1 MTAATGAQGPW
12 VGPGTGQLKHFPAQG
27 RTAGFLK
34 LVLSRPIVSRFR
46 PSPETQSLERLTQ
59 FRVVPATR
67 TLTGSSSGVTE
78 QFRNV
83 LRRGDPLLLKD
94 SQRLPKDRRLLKDNK
109 LKDGRLKLKDNKLK
123 DSKLLK
129 DRRPKLKDNRKFKD
143 NKHLKDNKLP
153 EDSKLLNSK
162 RSDSHNN
169 NNKCKRSDSHSNNNN
184 HNNKRSDNHN
194 SKRSDSHSNSHNHNS
209 SFNKDS
215 IHSDRTVLQ
224 ISPSPAVFSI
234 RSRTASTLATDS
246 EHNRTNNNNLS
257 SRISNS
263 NNNNSS
269 LLGDHC
275 LSATSYQR

>member
-1 MTAATGAQGPW
+1 M
-12 VGPGTGQLKHFPAQG
+12 
-27 RTAGFLK
+27 
-34 LVLSRPIVSRFR
+34 
-46 PSPETQSLERLTQ
+46 
-59 FRVVPATR
+59 
-67 TLTGSSSGVTE
+67 
-78 QFRNV
+78 
-83 LRRGDPLLLKD
+83 
-94 SQRLPKDRRLLKDNK
+94 PKDRRLLKDNK
-109 LKDGRLKLKDNKLK
+109 LNDDRLKLKDNKLK

-129 DRRPKLKDNRKFKD
+129 DRRLKLKDNKKFKD

-153 EDSKLLNSK
+153 EDSKLFNSK

-234 RSRTASTLATDS
+234 RSTKDKSKVGLFKINFLNEAANPTISLIFARMFSSFIKFNLCKWGGAGRGGAVRYKKSLKDNQIKENQRFS
-246 EHNRTNNNNLS
+246 ER
-257 SRISNS
+257 
-263 NNNNSS
+263 
-269 LLGDHC
+269 
-275 LSATSYQR
+275 